1 MADSTYEGALQNEG
15 RNLVAAAKRELL
27 PPTDFRDE
35 DVRAAIDQLDRG
47 RSVLLVGPVGVG
59 KTAVVHGVARA
70 LAARD
75 MGELVELSTT
85 TIMAGT
91 RYLGEWQS
99 KITQIA
105 KEALDTGTVLYVPD
119 VRSLPHTGRTVQ
131 SDGNLLD
138 ALRPYLAQGLVLLG
152 EVSPEGFRAMGRHAG
167 FVELFHKLSVHPLRP
182 AQVDACVAR
191 AASRA
196 GLPLDN
202 PSRQALIQLTTRFLP
217 SRPQPGPAL
226 ELLEQVGDD
235 WVQRRAEDAA
245 LTPSHVERVFCS
257 TSGLPPFV
265 VSRDETRASGDI
277 RRWFQERIVGQH
289 EAIEAVIEVIA
300 LFKAGLHD
308 PTRPL
313 GSFFFVGPTGV
324 GKTELARTLATF
336 LFGSPH
342 RLLRFDLSEYKDY
355 HSFEVL
361 LGSARDPSRPAALI
375 DPVRAQPFQ
384 VVLLDELEKAHPNV
398 WDLLL
403 PMLDEGRLTPP
414 GGSTVDFR
422 NTILIATSNVGAL
435 GSDKSVGFGATRGD
449 AERRSRI
456 LEALEKSFRPE
467 FLNRF
472 QHVVVFHSLT
482 RDQVRTVAR
491 QELRRILGR
500 EGIAARNLVVDVDD
514 AALDLVI
521 ERGFDPRYGAR
532 ALKREIQRQ
541 LVLPLAMTL
550 MEQSVEP
557 GQILKLVERGGQIRV
572 RTLDTPESR
581 ESRRDRAPV
590 RTLDGTKM
598 TREDISAASRE
609 LRAQVEALGEAIREP
624 ILQEGRERLLTLRRA
639 PDFWQ
644 DTDSAARAMRDLDRV
659 TVVLDRMDRLRS
671 FGEEVDDDLGQA
683 TKRSALEQVAS
694 KLVRLQDAVARARRE
709 LLIMGWDGSW
719 DALVEVSPVGNTG
732 RLARDHL
739 VMCYTAWAAA
749 KGALQWLRDP
759 EGEDEPA
766 MFAVKGHYTSG
777 LLRLEAGLHRVRG
790 DEYNSVARV
799 RVAPWT
805 DASGEVRFKRH
816 RALKG
821 AGTYTERV
829 RSLLECEG
837 GLVLRNDRTLAENR
851 DLAAEIAPAWAK
863 APAPS
868 DDMVRRYD
876 LEPPL
881 VRDPLTGLS
890 SGRPD
895 QLSPEGLHELLCLR
909 VDVDAEARRKE
920 PGA

>member
-1 MADSTYEGALQNEG
+1 MADSNYEGALQNEG
-15 RNLVAAAKRELL
+15 RNLVAAARRELL

-35 DVRAAIDQLDRG
+35 DVRAVVDQLDRG
-47 RSVLLVGPVGVG
+47 RSVLLIGPVGVG

-70 LAARD
+70 LASRD
-75 MGELVELSTT
+75 VGELVELSTT

-119 VRSLPHTGRTVQ
+119 VRNLPHTGRTVQ

-152 EVSPEGFRAMGRHAG
+152 EVSPEGHRAMGRHAG
-167 FVELFHKLSVHPLRP
+167 FTELFQTVRVRPLRP

-191 AASRA
+191 AAGRA
-196 GLPLDN
+196 GLELDTA
-202 PSRQALIQLTTRFLP
+202 SRQACIQLTTRFLP

-235 WVQRRAEDAA
+235 HLQRKGEDAA
-245 LTPSHVERVFCS
+245 ITPARVERVFCNV
-257 TSGLPPFV
+257 SGLPAFV
-265 VSRDETRASGDI
+265 VSREETRASGDI

-324 GKTELARTLATF
+324 GKTELARTLASF

-342 RLLRFDLSEYKDY
+342 RLLRFDLSEYKDF

-384 VVLLDELEKAHPNV
+384 VVLFDELEKAHPNV

-403 PMLDEGRLTPP
+403 PLLDEGRLTPP

-422 NTILIATSNVGAL
+422 NTIVIATSNIGAL
-435 GSDKSVGFGATRGD
+435 GADKGLGFAATRGVS
-449 AERRSRI
+449 ERRARI
-456 LEALEKSFRPE
+456 LEAMEKSFRPE

-472 QHVVVFHSLT
+472 QHVVVFHPLT

-491 QELRRILGR
+491 QELKRILGR

-550 MEQSVEP
+550 MEQHVEP
-557 GQILKLVERGGQIRV
+557 GQILKLAERGGQVRV
-572 RTLDTPESR
+572 RVIDTEESR
-581 ESRRDRAPV
+581 EARRERAPV
-590 RTLDGTKM
+590 RVEGRKL
-598 TREDISAASRE
+598 TREDITEACRA
-609 LRAQVEALGEAIREP
+609 LRTRVEALGEAIREP
-624 ILQEGRERLLTLRRA
+624 ILQEGRERLLSLRRG

-644 DTDSAARAMRDLDRV
+644 DTESAARALRDLDRV
-659 TVVLDRMDRLRS
+659 TVVLDRMDRLRA
-671 FGEEVDDDLGQA
+671 FGEELKAD
-683 TKRSALEQVAS
+683 LEQAGSRAGLERVAG
-694 KLVRLQDAVARARRE
+694 KLSRFEDAVARARRE
-709 LLIMGWDGSW
+709 LLLMGWDGSW
-719 DALVEVSPVGNTG
+719 DALIEVSPVGNTG

-739 VMCYTAWAAA
+739 VMMYSAWASA
-749 KGALQWLRDP
+749 KGSLEWLRDP
-759 EGEDEPA
+759 EEDDEPA
-766 MFAVKGHYTSG
+766 MIAVKAHYAHG

-790 DEYNSVARV
+790 EEYNSVARV

-805 DASGEVRFKRH
+805 DATGEVGFKRH

-821 AGTYTERV
+821 AGTFTEKV

-837 GLVLRNDRTLAENR
+837 GLTLRNDRSLSENR
-851 DLAAEIAPAWAK
+851 DLAQEIAPSWAR
-863 APAPS
+863 APEAS
-868 DDMVRRYD
+868 DEVVRRYD

-909 VDVDAEARRKE
+909 VDVDAESRREEAR
-920 PGA
+920 